1 MKKIIILGT
10 IIVMLFVTVGCGK
23 KDASDVIK
31 ELDKKIS
38 SVTTYQIE
46 GTLQI
51 TNNDDTYNYDV
62 TVSYEKPN
70 KYRVSL
76 TNTSNN
82 HEQIILKNDEG
93 VFVIT
98 PSLNKSFKFQSDWPN
113 NNSQV
118 YLLESLLNDINNDSE
133 RMFEEATD
141 GYTITTKVSYP
152 NNTNLVKQKIYI
164 RRL

>member
-10 IIVMLFVTVGCGK
+10 IIMMLFVTGCGK
-23 KDASDVIK
+23 MDANDIIK

-38 SVTTYQIE
+38 NATTYQIE

-62 TVSYEKPN
+62 LVSYEKPN

-76 TNTSNN
+76 TNTSND

-93 VFVIT
+93 VFVKT
-98 PSLNKSFKFQSDWPN
+98 HKS
-113 NNSQV
+113 
-118 YLLESLLNDINNDSE
+118 
-133 RMFEEATD
+133 
-141 GYTITTKVSYP
+141 TK
-152 NNTNLVKQKIYI
+152 LI
-164 RRL
+164 